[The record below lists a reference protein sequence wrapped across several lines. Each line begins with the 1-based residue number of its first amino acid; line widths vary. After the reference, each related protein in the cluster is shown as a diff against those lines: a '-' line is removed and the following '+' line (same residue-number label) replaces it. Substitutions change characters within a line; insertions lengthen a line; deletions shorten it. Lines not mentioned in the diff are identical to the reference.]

1 MSDHERGAYTPQPD
15 APLSFDVRVAR
26 ERRPLPLAL
35 IASCVILSTLVVVA
49 FMLYRSGVRSQNE
62 PPRPVGEPIA
72 AIKAAPPTSE
82 APPAAAPG
90 AAPAA
95 GQPAFAPAPEQPMAR
110 PAPGQ
115 QVAQAPAQ
123 LTVQQSPQ
131 QPMQITAPAQ
141 PAPQAAKPAPPPAA
155 APAPAPVV
163 RQAAAPPAPAPK
175 PVPAPVVAKAA
186 PAPAKPV
193 VAAAKP
199 APAAAAP
206 AAGGDPALKAGS
218 IVVQIGAFT
227 SADLAKAGWQRV
239 AGLVGGAINGKGRH
253 IEPVDAGGT
262 TRYRSQVTGFTTH
275 ADAASFCAALKAK
288 GHDCIVKATN

>member
-26 ERRPLPLAL
+26 ERKPLPLAL

-72 AIKAAPPTSE
+72 AIKAAPPAADAGNAT
-82 APPAAAPG
+82 AAAPG
-90 AAPAA
+90 A
-95 GQPAFAPAPEQPMAR
+95 GQPAFAPEPEQPMAR

-115 QVAQAPAQ
+115 QAAAQPAQ
-123 LTVQQSPQ
+123 LTVQQTQQ
-131 QPMQITAPAQ
+131 QPPAISAPAQ
-141 PAPQAAKPAPPPAA
+141 PAPAPVQAQQAPPKP

-163 RQAAAPPAPAPK
+163 KQAVAAPRPAPVAAK
-175 PVPAPVVAKAA
+175 PAPVVAKAA
-186 PAPAKPV
+186 PAPK
-193 VAAAKP
+193 
-199 APAAAAP
+199 AAAA
-206 AAGGDPALKAGS
+206 AIEGDPPLKAGS

-227 SADLAKAGWQRV
+227 TPDLAKGGWQRV

-253 IEPVDAGGT
+253 IEPVDAGGA
-262 TRYRSQVTGFTTH
+262 TRYRSQVTGFATH
-275 ADAASFCAALKAK
+275 ADAVAFCTALKAK
-288 GHDCIVKATN
+288 GHDCLVKALN

>member
-26 ERRPLPLAL
+26 ERKPLPLAL

-72 AIKAAPPTSE
+72 AIKT
-82 APPAAAPG
+82 APPAADAGNTAVAAPG
-90 AAPAA
+90 A

-115 QVAQAPAQ
+115 QAAAQPSQ
-123 LTVQQSPQ
+123 LTVQQTQAP
-131 QPMQITAPAQ
+131 PPAITAPAQ
-141 PAPQAAKPAPPPAA
+141 PAPAPVQAQPAPKP
-155 APAPAPVV
+155 APAPAPVIK
-163 RQAAAPPAPAPK
+163 QAVATPVPQVAAK
-175 PVPAPVVAKAA
+175 PAPVVAKAA
-186 PAPAKPV
+186 PPAPKP
-193 VAAAKP
+193 VAAAK
-199 APAAAAP
+199 AAP
-206 AAGGDPALKAGS
+206 VAAVEGDPPLKAGS

-227 SADLAKAGWQRV
+227 SPDLAKGGWQRV

-253 IEPVDAGGT
+253 IEPVDAGGA
-262 TRYRSQVTGFTTH
+262 TRYRSQVTGFATH
-275 ADAASFCAALKAK
+275 ADAVAFCSALKAK
-288 GHDCIVKATN
+288 GHDCLVKALN